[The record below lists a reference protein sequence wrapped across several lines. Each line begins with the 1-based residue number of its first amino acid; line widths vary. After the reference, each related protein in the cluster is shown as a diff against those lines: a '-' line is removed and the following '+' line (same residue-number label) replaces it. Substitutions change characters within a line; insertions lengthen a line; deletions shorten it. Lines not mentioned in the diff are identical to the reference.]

1 MKRFHTTI
9 KTVEQLKTAIDNSRA
24 SGIFKNGECF
34 KEFAANVAAYISYC
48 DEYGVLVLAEARP
61 GERTLIA
68 WYAEACA
75 EDVRQELVRIY
86 GPTVERGLHVV
97 EGEYPDGS
105 GEWVQCD
112 TPSLSMVVH
121 HFINKGCR
129 VYVNAQGR

>member
-9 KTVEQLKTAIDNSRA
+9 KTVGALKTAIDNSRRA
-24 SGIFKNGECF
+24 GIFKNGESI
-34 KEFAANVAAYISYC
+34 KEFAANVAAYVSYC
-48 DEYGVLVLAEARP
+48 DEYGVLVKAEARP
-61 GERTLIA
+61 DESTLTA
-68 WYAEACA
+68 WYEEACA
-75 EDVRQELVRIY
+75 EEVHNELIRVY
-86 GPTVERGLHVV
+86 GPKVERGLHVV